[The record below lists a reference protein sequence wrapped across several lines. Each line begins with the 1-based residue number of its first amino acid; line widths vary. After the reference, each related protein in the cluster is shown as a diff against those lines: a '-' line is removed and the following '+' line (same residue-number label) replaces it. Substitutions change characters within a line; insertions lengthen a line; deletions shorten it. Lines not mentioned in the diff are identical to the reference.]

1 MQYFTRKEMG
11 TVIPDMLFIHI
22 PNVLEDFQKIMD
34 PQESYEHSPAQHR
47 STAAPERQNARKS
60 YK

>member
-1 MQYFTRKEMG
+1 MG
-11 TVIPDMLFIHI
+11 TIIPDTLFIHI

-34 PQESYEHSPAQHR
+34 PQESYEHSSAQHR
-47 STAAPERQNARKS
+47 STAAPERQNARKP